1 MNTRLSGQ
9 FIHSYICRSPMA
21 SLVRLVSLLIL
32 CIVSAATM
40 AQGKGNSNPG
50 TSIPQQ
56 IQQLQAQI
64 QALEA
69 ELDGLEGGIGPQG
82 PQGDKGDPGEKG
94 DKGDKG
100 DPGEQGP
107 PGIAGADGVDGIDG
121 TDGIDGVDGQ
131 SCWDLNDNGI
141 GDFGAEDRNN
151 DGVIDALD
159 CGALDEYGAEIISNI
174 LVVPVPLGFG
184 AVSVS
189 VDVTGVR
196 VILIQGDLF
205 AAGPLNLSITNCV
218 PGQLL
223 HVNNSSAAPTN
234 FAFGFNVAPGD
245 GGTFMCD
252 SANSVIS
259 F

>member
-131 SCWDLNDNGI
+131 SCWDLNDNGV
-141 GDFGAEDRNN
+141 GDFSEDRNQ
-151 DGVIDALD
+151 DGVVNALD
-159 CGALDEYGAEIISNI
+159 CGALNAEGEEILSNI
-174 LVVPVPLGFG
+174 ALILAGFPDPVDVSGRRAILVQGGIGGPLGGIGFF
-184 AVSVS
+184 
-189 VDVTGVR
+189 TL
-196 VILIQGDLF
+196 LID
-205 AAGPLNLSITNCV
+205 NCES
-218 PGQLL
+218 GQLL
-223 HVNNSSAAPTN
+223 NVNNSSGYITN
-234 FAFGFNVAPGD
+234 FAGAFFW
-245 GGTFMCD
+245 GTDFRSIC
-252 SANSVIS
+252 
-259 F
+259 